1 MEEKINNASLS
12 FTCNENWDKMKPDGE
27 ARFCGTCQKKVYDL
41 TDKKA
46 AYFIQ
51 IMQENNHNVC
61 GRFTNDQLAVV
72 PQTNESHWQR
82 WAVAALLFVGFG
94 TAAQEADAQ
103 TAVQGR
109 VALKTIEPDRP
120 IATMGIVIPMVV
132 NPDLVSLHNYLVQ
145 NCIVPASANGRL
157 IVSFKLKKDGS
168 LTELAVSNHLS
179 SQVRQEVLRV
189 LKTAPKWKK
198 TNREYS
204 SPYSLDLTFKN
215 GKLEPGRH

>member
-1 MEEKINNASLS
+1 MIAS
-12 FTCNENWDKMKPDGE
+12 
-27 ARFCGTCQKKVYDL
+27 
-41 TDKKA
+41 
-46 AYFIQ
+46 
-51 IMQENNHNVC
+51 
-61 GRFTNDQLAVV
+61 
-72 PQTNESHWQR
+72 QTNESHWKR
-82 WAVAALLFVGFG
+82 WAVAALLFIGFG

-103 TAVQGR
+103 TTLQGK
-109 VALKTIEPDRP
+109 VAPKTIEPDRP

-132 NPDLVSLHNYLVQ
+132 NPDLVSLHNYLIK

-198 TNREYS
+198 INSEYN